1 MLLLGTSASWAQER
15 VTEYEYITLPYAL
28 DALEPAISRRT
39 MALHYGEHLRSYVEN
54 LNRLIKGIFNLFI
67 IVIYYLSFIFRS
79 RKITITHTKCA
90 FHIAKQYF
98 TCVGTF
104 HVA

>member
-1 MLLLGTSASWAQER
+1 MKILIFTMLLLGTSASWAQER

-54 LNRLIKGIFNLFI
+54 LNRLIKGTAMEGETLENVVLM
-67 IVIYYLSFIFRS
+67 
-79 RKITITHTKCA
+79 A
-90 FHIAKQYF
+90 E
-98 TCVGTF
+98 
-104 HVA
+104 